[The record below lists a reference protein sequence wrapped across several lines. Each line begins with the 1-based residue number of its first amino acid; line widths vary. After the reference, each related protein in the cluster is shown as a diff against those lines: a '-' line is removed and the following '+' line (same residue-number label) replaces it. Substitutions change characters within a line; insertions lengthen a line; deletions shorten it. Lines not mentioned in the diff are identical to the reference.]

1 MAMSTDE
8 IGRKLVALC
17 QEGKN
22 LEALDTLFSKDAL
35 SIEAMGTAEMPAE
48 IKGLDA
54 IKKKNEW
61 WFANNELH
69 GGTVKGPFPNGD
81 RFAVIFNFDVTPK
94 AGPMAG
100 KRMQM
105 EEVGIYSVSG
115 GKIVR
120 EEFFYSMG

>member
-1 MAMSTDE
+1 MNTDE

-17 QEGKN
+17 QQGKN
-22 LEALDTLFSKDAL
+22 LEALDTLFAKEAE
-35 SIEAMGTAEMPAE
+35 SIEAMSTPEMPAHM
-48 IKGLDA
+48 KGLDE

-61 WFANNELH
+61 WFANNEVH
-69 GGTVKGPFPNGD
+69 GGGAKGPFPNGD

-94 AGPMAG
+94 NGPMAG

-105 EEVGIYSVSG
+105 EEVGMYTVRN
-115 GKIVR
+115 GKITK

>member
-1 MAMSTDE
+1 MSTDE
-8 IGRKLVALC
+8 VGQKLVALC
-17 QEGKN
+17 KEGKN
-22 LEALDTLFSKDAL
+22 LEALNSLYSKDAE
-35 SIEAMGTAEMPAE
+35 SIEAMATPEMPAHM
-48 IKGLDA
+48 KGLDE

-61 WFANNELH
+61 WFANNTLH

-81 RFAVIFNFDVTPK
+81 RFAVEFAFDVTPK

-105 EEVGIYSVSG
+105 EEVAVYTVKG
-115 GKIVR
+115 GKVVR